1 MASPPV
7 TGDMELDAYLYSLQI
22 ELDNSAT
29 TTTTTTVS
37 SYTGL
42 NSAYYTQ
49 KYIHILYADNEV
61 GSNLSTV
68 STNRLYYGVHNSN
81 YTTASENP
89 ADYTWFKVTDGFTT
103 GKNLYY
109 TVTFGRNLNLYIAE
123 VAPASAWA
131 IVPEDYIDLDLVTD
145 GLVNSTSFEADYQ
158 PIYIVATLPPNTG
171 YVGPYL
177 VYVTTE
183 GKLYRYVSGNWV
195 KETLTSDLL
204 GTISETQLADNSVS
218 EDKIVDDAVTTVKI
232 LDGAVTEDKLD
243 TDAVTTTKIAD
254 GSVTRTAESSTN
266 SITLSVVGGYP
277 LFVSTM
283 SDWTG
288 TASGNTNGASITVTL
303 DDTGGDTYTQ
313 VLPPVYK
320 ATGMTY
326 GAGTTTG
333 VLTPS
338 NTGTVTA
345 TAVVTNGD
353 PITRMIAFQLIK

>member
-1 MASPPV
+1 MASPPL
-7 TGDMELDAYLYSLQI
+7 TGNMELDAYLYSLQI
-22 ELDNSAT
+22 ELDNTAPTS
-29 TTTTTTVS
+29 TTTTVS

-68 STNRLYYGVHNSN
+68 SNNRLYYGVYNSN
-81 YTTASENP
+81 STTASENP
-89 ADYTWFKVTDGFTT
+89 ADYTWYKVTDGFTA

-123 VAPASAWA
+123 VAPATNWA
-131 IVPEDYIDLDLVTD
+131 IFPETYVDLDLVTD
-145 GLVNSTSFEADYQ
+145 GLVNNTSFEADYQ
-158 PIYIVATLPPNTG
+158 PIYVVATLPSDVD
-171 YVGPYL
+171 YVGPFI

-183 GKLYRYVSGNWV
+183 GKIYRYVSGNWV
-195 KETLTSDLL
+195 KDTLTSDLL
-204 GTISETQLADNSVS
+204 GTIAETQLADNSVS
-218 EDKIVDDAVTTVKI
+218 ENKIVS
-232 LDGAVTEDKLD
+232 GAVTVNKLGSSSV
-243 TDAVTTTKIAD
+243 TEAKIATNAVTTTKIANN
-254 GSVTRTAESSTN
+254 SVTRTAESSTN
-266 SITLSVVGGYP
+266 SVTLDVIGGCP

-283 SDWTG
+283 SDWTA
-288 TASGNTNGASITVTL
+288 TASGNANGATITVTL
-303 DDTGGDTYTQ
+303 DDTGGDSYTQ

-320 ATGMTY
+320 LTGMTY

>member
-1 MASPPV
+1 MASPPI
-7 TGDMELDAYLYSLQI
+7 TGNIELDAYLYSLQI
-22 ELDNSAT
+22 ELDNT
-29 TTTTTTVS
+29 TVSTTNTTVS

-49 KYIHILYADNEV
+49 KYIHILYADNEL
-61 GSNLSTV
+61 GNNLSF
-68 STNRLYYGVHNSN
+68 SSNNRLYYGVYNSN
-81 YTTASENP
+81 SVTPSENP
-89 ADYTWFKVTDGFTT
+89 ADYTWFKVTDGFTD

-123 VAPASAWA
+123 TPPAINWA

-158 PIYIVATLPPNTG
+158 PIYIVSTLPSNVG
-171 YVGPYL
+171 YEGPI
-177 VYVTTE
+177 VIYVTTE

-195 KETLTSDLL
+195 KDTLTSDLL

-218 EDKIVDDAVTTVKI
+218 EDKIVTSAVTTNKI
-232 LDGAVTEDKLD
+232 NDEAITENKLASD
-243 TDAVTTTKIAD
+243 SVTTIKIANN
-254 GSVTRTAESSTN
+254 SVSRTAESS
-266 SITLSVVGGYP
+266 SDSVTIEVVAGYP

-283 SDWTG
+283 SDWTD
-288 TASGNTNGASITVTL
+288 TASGNTDGASITVAL
-303 DDTGGDTYTQ
+303 DDTGGDSYTQ
-313 VLPPVYK
+313 VLPPVYNG
-320 ATGMTY
+320 AALTY